1 MSEKPLRLVIVV
13 GSVREGRFGLP
24 VAKWFAEEA
33 RQFGRFEVDVVDLA
47 EHSLPMV
54 MPDFGGQPDAETAA
68 VQAEISGRLAE
79 ADAFVLV
86 TPEYNHSFP
95 AALKN
100 VLDWFRAEWGAK
112 AFGLVSYGGQGG
124 GIRAAEHL
132 RQVIA
137 ELHSVTVRDA
147 MSFHNAWELFDEQ
160 GEATDE
166 GECAA
171 AAKRML
177 AQLDWWATVLREGR
191 GTRPYP
197 G

>member
-1 MSEKPLRLVIVV
+1 MSQQPLRLAVVV
-13 GSVREGRFGLP
+13 GSVREGRFGP
-24 VAKWFAEEA
+24 TVANWFAQEA
-33 RQFGRFEVDVVDLA
+33 RRFGRFEVDVLDLA
-47 EHSLPMV
+47 ELSLPMA
-54 MPDFGGQPDAETAA
+54 MPPFGGEPAGGTAA
-68 VQAEISGRLAE
+68 VQAEIARRLAE

-86 TPEYNHSFP
+86 TPEYNHSYP

-100 VLDWFRAEWGAK
+100 VLDWFRAEWSAK

-147 MSFHNAWELFDEQ
+147 MSFHNAWDLFDDAGAATDQ
-160 GEATDE
+160 GES
-166 GECAA
+166 AA

-177 AQLDWWATVLREGR
+177 AQLDWWAALLREGR
-191 GTRPYP
+191 AGRPYP

>member
-1 MSEKPLRLVIVV
+1 MPQQPLSLVVVV
-13 GSVREGRFGLP
+13 GSVREGRFGP
-24 VAKWFAEEA
+24 SVANWFAEEA
-33 RQFGRFEVDVVDLA
+33 RRFGRFEVNVLDLA
-47 EHSLPMV
+47 ELSLPTA
-54 MPDFGGQPDAETAA
+54 MPPFGGRPADGTAA
-68 VQAEISGRLAE
+68 VQAEISRRLAE

-86 TPEYNHSFP
+86 TPEYNHSYP

-100 VLDWFRAEWGAK
+100 VLDWFRAEWSAK

-124 GIRAAEHL
+124 GVRAAEHL
-132 RQVIA
+132 RQIIA

-147 MSFHNAWELFDEQ
+147 LSFHNAWDLFGKE

-166 GECAA
+166 GESAA

-177 AQLDWWATVLREGR
+177 AQLDWWAALLREGR
-191 GTRPYP
+191 SRRPYP